1 MFKLLINKI
10 FKRFWS
16 QESKGLKIA
25 LIKGVAV
32 LDQLG
37 HYCFTRA
44 AKALMP
50 LVLKP
55 LKTVRSLKKSA

>member
-1 MFKLLINKI
+1 VFKLLINKM

-16 QESKGLKIA
+16 QGFKSLKIA

-37 HYCFTRA
+37 HYCFI
-44 AKALMP
+44 KALKALVL

-55 LKTVRSLKKSA
+55 LKTVKSLKKSA